1 MTEGMP
7 GWRITRLAKV
17 LADVIWWLAV
27 GAAVLLVVFVLT
39 WPLTT
44 REGLD
49 PSVHVHVSVP
59 DGTGGREWMSRT
71 AQDPAGS
78 SAALEVADLDGLE
91 GELELRYLE
100 WWVVWVGGFFA
111 VPVLAAGLFG
121 LHLLRS
127 FLKDVLSK
135 DVFTAENAGRL
146 TRLGWLLVVAGV
158 VLPILEFAHTLF
170 LVRQAGLSGTPV
182 GIGIGG
188 FPAVIPG
195 LLVLVMAAAWRYGV
209 ELQREH
215 DLTV

>member
-7 GWRITRLAKV
+7 GRKVTRLAKV

-27 GAAVLLVVFVLT
+27 GAAVLLVVFVLS

-49 PSVHVHVSVP
+49 PSVHVHVAVP
-59 DGTGGREWMSRT
+59 DGVGREWMSRT
-71 AQDPAGS
+71 ATEPAGS

-100 WWVVWVGGFFA
+100 WWVVWVGGLVA

-127 FLKDVLSK
+127 FLEDVQSR

-146 TRLGWLLVVAGV
+146 TRLGWLLVTAGV
-158 VLPILEFAHTLF
+158 VLPILEFGHTLF
-170 LVRQAGLSGTPV
+170 LVRQAGLVGTPV